1 MIVVGIFQNSETSN
15 FKFGN
20 QGHFD
25 IDQKFNQCFC
35 IFTLFNLNVALIF
48 FFFLGRGKGGGGR
61 GFGWGRELISMIKGS
76 KNIMKY

>member
-48 FFFLGRGKGGGGR
+48 FFFGAGGL
-61 GFGWGRELISMIKGS
+61 GWGRELISMIKGS